1 MYETYTRY
9 ILTAWFSGRRNASLS
24 LSPSLFRPLSFS
36 CIFHAPRS
44 LSAPTIFAARWREK
58 TCLLLLLLLYEI
70 LHRLASSYA
79 PPRRNGYIFFQR
91 KFLLSKLYFNSSFY
105 DSLRMKHHMCSI
117 SRLSWGKTR
126 GIAIWRNYSALW
138 HALSLSLTIIFIH
151 IPRIFSFREERERI
165 KNNWNNKIISIRAH
179 TRFVKVQRL

>member
-24 LSPSLFRPLSFS
+24 LPISLSTTIFLLYFS
-36 CIFHAPRS
+36 CSTQPVRSNHLRGKVTRENLPPPPLRNFAPARFLLRS
-44 LSAPTIFAARWREK
+44 TKKKR
-58 TCLLLLLLLYEI
+58 LY
-70 LHRLASSYA
+70 
-79 PPRRNGYIFFQR
+79 FFQR

-126 GIAIWRNYSALW
+126 GIAIWRNYFALW

-151 IPRIFSFREERERI
+151 IPRIFSFREERERV
-165 KNNWNNKIISIRAH
+165 KNNWRNNKIISIRAH

>member
-58 TCLLLLLLLYEI
+58 TCLLLLYEI

-79 PPRRNGYIFFQR
+79 PPRRNGYIFSNENSYSLNSILTRHFTIR
-91 KFLLSKLYFNSSFY
+91 CEWSTICVPFLG
-105 DSLRMKHHMCSI
+105 SLRENE
-117 SRLSWGKTR
+117 
-126 GIAIWRNYSALW
+126 RNRDLKK
-138 HALSLSLTIIFIH
+138 LF
-151 IPRIFSFREERERI
+151 
-165 KNNWNNKIISIRAH
+165 
-179 TRFVKVQRL
+179 RFVTRVILIINHHFHSYSTYILI

>member
-79 PPRRNGYIFFQR
+79 PPRRNGYIF
-91 KFLLSKLYFNSSFY
+91 SNENSY
-105 DSLRMKHHMCSI
+105 SLNSI
-117 SRLSWGKTR
+117 LTRHFTIRCEWSTICVPFLSWGKTR
-126 GIAIWRNYSALW
+126 GIAIWRNYFALW

>member
-24 LSPSLFRPLSFS
+24 LPISLSTTIFLLYFS
-36 CIFHAPRS
+36 CSTQPVRSNHLRGKVTRENLPPPPPPPLRNFAP
-44 LSAPTIFAARWREK
+44 AR
-58 TCLLLLLLLYEI
+58 
-70 LHRLASSYA
+70 
-79 PPRRNGYIFFQR
+79 
-91 KFLLSKLYFNSSFY
+91 FLLRSTKKKRLYFFSNENSY
-105 DSLRMKHHMCSI
+105 SLNSI
-117 SRLSWGKTR
+117 LTRHFTIRCEWSTICVPFLSWGKTR
-126 GIAIWRNYSALW
+126 GIAIWRNYFALW
-138 HALSLSLTIIFIH
+138 RALSLSLTIIFIH

>member
-58 TCLLLLLLLYEI
+58 TCLLLLLLYEI

-79 PPRRNGYIFFQR
+79 PPRRNGYIFSNENSYSLNSILTRHFTIR
-91 KFLLSKLYFNSSFY
+91 CEWSTICVPFLG
-105 DSLRMKHHMCSI
+105 SLRENE
-117 SRLSWGKTR
+117 
-126 GIAIWRNYSALW
+126 RNRDLKK
-138 HALSLSLTIIFIH
+138 LF
-151 IPRIFSFREERERI
+151 
-165 KNNWNNKIISIRAH
+165 
-179 TRFVKVQRL
+179 RFVTRVILIINHHFHSYSTYILI

>member
-24 LSPSLFRPLSFS
+24 LPISLSTTIFLLYFS
-36 CIFHAPRS
+36 CSTQPVRSNHLRGKVTRENLPPPPPPLRNFAPARFLLRS
-44 LSAPTIFAARWREK
+44 TKKKR
-58 TCLLLLLLLYEI
+58 LY
-70 LHRLASSYA
+70 
-79 PPRRNGYIFFQR
+79 FFQR

>member
-117 SRLSWGKTR
+117 SLVRENE
-126 GIAIWRNYSALW
+126 RNRDLKKLFRFVT
-138 HALSLSLTIIFIH
+138 LSLSLTIIFIH
-151 IPRIFSFREERERI
+151 IPRIFSFREERERV
-165 KNNWNNKIISIRAH
+165 KNNWRNNKIISIRAH

>member
-58 TCLLLLLLLYEI
+58 TCLILLYEI

-79 PPRRNGYIFFQR
+79 PPRRNGYIFSNENSYSLNSILTRHFTIR
-91 KFLLSKLYFNSSFY
+91 CEWSTICVPFLG
-105 DSLRMKHHMCSI
+105 SLRENE
-117 SRLSWGKTR
+117 
-126 GIAIWRNYSALW
+126 RNRDLKK
-138 HALSLSLTIIFIH
+138 LF
-151 IPRIFSFREERERI
+151 
-165 KNNWNNKIISIRAH
+165 
-179 TRFVKVQRL
+179 RFVTRVILIINHHFHSYSTYILI

>member
-79 PPRRNGYIFFQR
+79 PPRRNGYIFSNENSYSLNSILTRHFTIR
-91 KFLLSKLYFNSSFY
+91 CEWSTICVPFLG
-105 DSLRMKHHMCSI
+105 SLRENE
-117 SRLSWGKTR
+117 
-126 GIAIWRNYSALW
+126 RNRDLKK
-138 HALSLSLTIIFIH
+138 LF
-151 IPRIFSFREERERI
+151 
-165 KNNWNNKIISIRAH
+165 
-179 TRFVKVQRL
+179 RFVTRVILIINHHFHSYSTYILI